1 MVKLRKTRF
10 WDMFSAFSYFL
21 FLLAVFTIV
30 IVIAYVVN
38 RLPELLGIA

>member
-10 WDMFSAFSYFL
+10 WDFFSTISYFL
-21 FLLAVFTIV
+21 FLLAVLMLV
-30 IVIAYVVN
+30 VVIAYVVN